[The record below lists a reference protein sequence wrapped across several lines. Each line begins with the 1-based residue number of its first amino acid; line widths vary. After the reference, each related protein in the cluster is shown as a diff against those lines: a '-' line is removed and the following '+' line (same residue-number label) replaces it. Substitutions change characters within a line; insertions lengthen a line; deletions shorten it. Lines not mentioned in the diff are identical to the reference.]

1 MKQIITDETKMK
13 AMAFDY
19 VTEQVQEKRVP
30 DIGLLSLST
39 MVTALNEYISG
50 LYAEQARHTK
60 ARGGVFERQ

>member
-30 DIGLLSLST
+30 DIGLLSLSLST
-39 MVTALNEYISG
+39 MVTALNEYIG
-50 LYAEQARHTK
+50 LVCRTGTPYE
-60 ARGGVFERQ
+60 G

>member
-30 DIGLLSLST
+30 DIGLLST
-39 MVTALNEYISG
+39 MVTALNEYIG
-50 LYAEQARHTK
+50 LVCRTGTPYE
-60 ARGGVFERQ
+60 G

>member
-39 MVTALNEYISG
+39 MVTALNEYIELVCRTG
-50 LYAEQARHTK
+50 TPYE
-60 ARGGVFERQ
+60 G

>member
-19 VTEQVQEKRVP
+19 VKEQVQEKRVP

-39 MVTALNEYISG
+39 MVTALNEYIG
-50 LYAEQARHTK
+50 LVCRTGTPYE
-60 ARGGVFERQ
+60 G

>member
-19 VTEQVQEKRVP
+19 VTEQEKRVP

-39 MVTALNEYISG
+39 MVTALNEYIG
-50 LYAEQARHTK
+50 LVCRTGTPYE
-60 ARGGVFERQ
+60 G

>member
-39 MVTALNEYISG
+39 MVTALNEYIG
-50 LYAEQARHTK
+50 LVCRTRTPYE
-60 ARGGVFERQ
+60 G

>member
-39 MVTALNEYISG
+39 IVTVLNEYIG
-50 LYAEQARHTK
+50 LVCRTGTPYE
-60 ARGGVFERQ
+60 G

>member
-19 VTEQVQEKRVP
+19 VT

-39 MVTALNEYISG
+39 MVTALNEYIG
-50 LYAEQARHTK
+50 LVCRTGTPYE
-60 ARGGVFERQ
+60 G

>member
-19 VTEQVQEKRVP
+19 VTEQVQEKHVP

-39 MVTALNEYISG
+39 MVTALNEYIG
-50 LYAEQARHTK
+50 LVCRTGTLYE
-60 ARGGVFERQ
+60 G